1 LILTASSESELP
13 YILYSS
19 TYSIALLVAGVKAN
33 AGPLHYSASKAAVV
47 SMAQTAAYDL
57 TGKNIRV
64 NAICPGLIEVRL
76 SEFQF

>member
-1 LILTASSESELP
+1 
-13 YILYSS
+13 
-19 TYSIALLVAGVKAN
+19 
-33 AGPLHYSASKAAVV
+33 
-47 SMAQTAAYDL
+47 MAQTAAYDL